1 MKDCAAVE
9 IIVRYGQRGSDRG
22 RKVYSG
28 RVASFRGNLMAY
40 RIIMIAAL
48 LISFAIGNAQ
58 AAEDIVAA
66 HPKNVK
72 VEFENTQ
79 VRVLRI
85 TLGAHEKMDLHEA
98 RDGVNIPLRDYLIV
112 HTDSGG
118 NAKQFPR
125 VAGKPEWIPGGER
138 VVESGD
144 KPVEAILVELK
155 APAAAK

>member
-1 MKDCAAVE
+1 M
-9 IIVRYGQRGSDRG
+9 
-22 RKVYSG
+22 
-28 RVASFRGNLMAY
+28 AS
-40 RIIMIAAL
+40 RIIMITAL
-48 LISFAIGNAQ
+48 LFSFSIGNAR

-72 VEFENTQ
+72 IEFENTQ

-98 RDGVNIPLRDYLIV
+98 RDGVNSPLMDYLIV
-112 HTDSGG
+112 HTDPAG

-125 VAGKPEWIPGGER
+125 AAGKPEWIPEGER